1 MDVLK
6 ILNYNWLINLGL
18 IEFDENYK
26 SITSESKKLFWLP
39 DNLSQNCFQCDSK
52 FSHLLN
58 RQHHC
63 RICGNIFCSN
73 CTSKQIQF
81 IIKEKNNNEKLI
93 KIKVCHYCFKI
104 CVQFDNYIN
113 NNTVKNMNKF
123 HYFCKYIEVSKQNNE
138 KFLEIEN

>member
-58 RQHHC
+58 RQHRC

-73 CTSKQIQF
+73 CASKQIQF

-93 KIKVCHYCFKI
+93 KIKVCHYVFNSI
-104 CVQFDNYIN
+104 I
-113 NNTVKNMNKF
+113 
-123 HYFCKYIEVSKQNNE
+123 I
-138 KFLEIEN
+138 